1 MDNRKLQGMK
11 RQRGTALILVLIVL
25 ALGSLLITPMLN
37 YVHTGLIETRI
48 SKESL
53 LEQYAA
59 DSGVEYALLQLR
71 NNAGAYAQTPLQ
83 EEFTLNNGTVNVT
96 VEYEGGGI
104 FKVTSTAAGGSYG
117 SITIESYVK
126 LDVGSFSYAVAA
138 KDLVTLHN
146 TLVDSRPNP
155 GGGNIH
161 ANVDIKLGGDT
172 QVDGDASAVNEVNNP
187 DKVTGTVTEDADP
200 IEFPSDYGELYETMA
215 KEGGIHDGNLEFDAG
230 THYLGPLYITGNLI
244 LNPDSLVVLEGPV
257 YVVGNIEVN
266 NGHLEGEE
274 HVLAEGNIQIRGGGY
289 ASESIPVITAVY
301 GSIQL
306 QGPTVDGVLYTPNGN
321 VELLNVELYGA
332 IGGVQCLVNDS
343 VITYAQELM
352 GREDLPGSEFSLI
365 HYAFK

>member
-1 MDNRKLQGMK
+1 MENRKLQGMK
-11 RQRGTALILVLIVL
+11 RQRGTALILVLIAL

-48 SKESL
+48 SKELL

-71 NNAGAYAQTPLQ
+71 NNAGAYVQTPLQ
-83 EEFTLNNGTVNVT
+83 EEFTINNGTVNVT

-104 FKVTSTAAGGSYG
+104 FKITSTAAGGGSG

-126 LDVGSFSYAVAA
+126 LDVGSFIYAVAA
-138 KDLVTLHN
+138 KDLVQLRD
-146 TLVDSRPNP
+146 TLVNSRPNP

-161 ANVDIKLGGDT
+161 SNVDIKLYGDT
-172 QVDGDASAVNEVNNP
+172 QVDGDASAVNEVENP
-187 DKVTGTVTEDADP
+187 DKVTGTVTEYADP

-215 KEGGIHDGNLEFDAG
+215 KEGGIHNGNLEFVAG
-230 THYLGPLYITGNLI
+230 THYLGPLYITGNL
-244 LNPDSLVVLEGPV
+244 LLKPDSLVILEGPV

-274 HVLAEGNIQIRGGGY
+274 HVLAEGNIYIKGGGY
-289 ASESIPVITAVY
+289 SSEAIPVITALY
-301 GSIQL
+301 GNIRL
-306 QGPTVDGVLYTPNGN
+306 DGPTVDGVLYAPDGN
-321 VELLNVELYGA
+321 VEFSNVELYGA
-332 IGGVQCLVNDS
+332 VGGVQCLVNDS
-343 VITYAQELM
+343 VIIYAQELM
-352 GREDLPGSEFSLI
+352 GREDLPGSELSLI